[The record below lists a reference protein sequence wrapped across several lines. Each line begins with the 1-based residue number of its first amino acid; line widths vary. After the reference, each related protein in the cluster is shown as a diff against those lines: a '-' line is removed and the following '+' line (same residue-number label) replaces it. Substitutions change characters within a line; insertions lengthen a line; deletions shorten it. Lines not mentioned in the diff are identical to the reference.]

1 MELRNQ
7 SMEQLLPDEWQWG
20 ALPEESESEALARG
34 SGSSACFESYKQLFD
49 WPALFLDKLSDDQ
62 IAELVRKARN
72 GICLVTDYS
81 GLGSPETALHFLF
94 QALGTRLGDPDM
106 PQKLRL
112 MRASDCDV
120 HCRRI
125 LLGQP
130 AGVGEPGACCVLGD
144 MLDRC
149 PSELVTECEALL
161 QDCRGQAKE
170 AIETDGLR
178 PEEACRSWGRKFV
191 DQAIQIMSK
200 NSQTKNPWCYR
211 HLQSQCACN
220 SAVPEEMLSMAVA
233 GVTCVDWSA
242 IGLKGG
248 WLGDSAI
255 AFLAWARERHLYQE
269 RIILIECTPAID
281 VATIQE
287 IFFEYTMVVFDICP
301 SMLGIPV
308 HRRRAYMILLRS
320 SDLAWHTDCAQ
331 DPATA
336 WRELFCQKTWIDCA
350 EFGSAPTELVEQQAR
365 ILALARGF
373 PATSASG
380 SAWKPKALLSSA
392 VRDRIRDWE
401 ALVRMQLSLQPGQVA
416 SRIMNSTQN
425 PERCPI
431 TKLCPTLLTKSRLW
445 SMRHQRHLLL
455 AEMCEIQGFAC
466 LTSSQYPCPFRAE
479 VLESDLGK
487 KGAIPDGAMRR
498 MIGNGMH
505 MHCIGAMI
513 LFALSCTTKVPAV
526 QTQVPVPAAVQIKEE
541 PSESSESES
550 ESESALPEPA
560 PTTPPKLGDVAP
572 AAALWNPDLPPPPA
586 PPLKVGLDDLPGL
599 AESELTDRHR
609 RMNERSAT
617 ASSHDGA
624 TTEPEPQLELE
635 RARKAPR
642 TEQAQAQASQSQDP
656 RPRRLILR

>member
-7 SMEQLLPDEWQWG
+7 SMERLLPDEWKWEV
-20 ALPEESESEALARG
+20 PSEKAPALAEG
-34 SGSSACFESYKQLFD
+34 SGSSACFQSYEQLFD

-62 IAELVRKARN
+62 MAELVRKARN
-72 GICLVTDYS
+72 RICLVTDYS

-94 QALGTRLGDPDM
+94 RALGTRLGDPDM

-120 HCRRI
+120 FCRRI

-130 AGVGEPGACCVLGD
+130 AGVGEPGVCCVLGD

-149 PSELVTECEALL
+149 PSELLAECEALL
-161 QDCRGQAKE
+161 QDCRRQAKE
-170 AIETDGLR
+170 ATKTDGLR
-178 PEEACRSWGRKFV
+178 PEEACRLWGREFV
-191 DQAIQIMSK
+191 NGALQIMSK
-200 NSQTKNPWCYR
+200 NSHAKNPWCYR
-211 HLQSQCACN
+211 HLQSQCARN

-233 GVTCVDWSA
+233 GITCVDWSA

-248 WLGDSAI
+248 WLGDSVI
-255 AFLAWARERHLYQE
+255 AFLAWARERLLYQE

-287 IFFEYTMVVFDICP
+287 IFFEYTMEVFDICP

-308 HRRRAYMILLRS
+308 HRRRAYMVLLRR
-320 SDLAWHTDCAQ
+320 SDLAWHTDCAR
-331 DPATA
+331 DPATL
-336 WRELFCQKTWIDCA
+336 WRELFCQKTCIDCA

-365 ILALARGF
+365 VLALARGF
-373 PATSASG
+373 PATLARG

-392 VRDRIRDWE
+392 VRDSIRDWE
-401 ALVRMQLSLQPGQVA
+401 GLVRTQLSLQPGQVA
-416 SRIMNSTQN
+416 SCIMNSTQN

-431 TKLCPTLLTKSRLW
+431 SANLCPTLLTKSRLW

-466 LTSSQYPCPFRAE
+466 LTSSQYPCPFKAE
-479 VLESDLGK
+479 VLESDLGN

-498 MIGNGMH
+498 MIGNGMQ
-505 MHCIGAMI
+505 MHCIGAVL
-513 LFALSCTTKVPAV
+513 LFALSCTTKVQV
-526 QTQVPVPAAVQIKEE
+526 QVPVPVPAVVVKCEDEE
-541 PSESSESES
+541 EA
-550 ESESALPEPA
+550 SAELA
-560 PTTPPKLGDVAP
+560 VS
-572 AAALWNPDLPPPPA
+572 AALWNPDLPPPGKNVLASPD
-586 PPLKVGLDDLPGL
+586 KSLDDLPGL
-599 AESELTDRHR
+599 TDFKERLR
-609 RMNERSAT
+609 RRIREKS

-624 TTEPEPQLELE
+624 TTEPEQPGPEQLELE

-642 TEQAQAQASQSQDP
+642 SEQPQASQ
-656 RPRRLILR
+656 PRRLILR